1 MKIAVVMDPI
11 SEIKYKKDSTLLL
24 LNEAQKR
31 NHQLFYIEPQ
41 DLFLKGDVPSAIC
54 SDISVK
60 MNSQDWFALKNEREI
75 ALKDMDAILM
85 RQDPPFD
92 MEYVVNT
99 YILEAAEKEGVHII
113 NKPSTLR
120 SFNEKISILEYLEFC
135 TETLVSCNKNVITN
149 FIEKNKK
156 VVMKPLNLMGGQGVI
171 KLDSK
176 DKTLQENISNAT
188 NNHKEKV
195 MIQAFIDKVYE
206 GDRRI
211 LIIKGTPSEFAV
223 VRTPSDGE
231 FRGNLAAGGI
241 ATTEI
246 LNDRDKVIAKSLS
259 PDLIKRGV
267 SIAGIDIVGGY
278 LTEINITCPTCFR
291 ELQDQQGINLASNF
305 FDYVESLKR

>member
-11 SEIKYKKDSTLLL
+11 SKINYKKDSTLLL

-41 DLFLKGDVPSAIC
+41 DLFFKGDIPSAIC

-60 MNSQDWFALKNEREI
+60 MNPENWFALENEREI
-75 ALKDMDAILM
+75 SIKDVDVVLM

-99 YILEAAEKEGVHII
+99 YILEAAEQEGVHVI

-135 TETLVSCNKNVITN
+135 TETIVSSNRNIITN
-149 FIEKNKK
+149 FIKKNKK
-156 VVMKPLNLMGGQGVI
+156 VVLKPLNLMGGQGVI
-171 KLDSK
+171 KLDNNDK
-176 DKTLQENISNAT
+176 DLQDSISNAT
-188 NNHKEKV
+188 DNHKQKV
-195 MIQAFIDKVYE
+195 MVQTFIDKVYE

-211 LIIKGTPSEFAV
+211 LIIDGMPSQFAV

-246 LNDRDKVIAKSLS
+246 LNDRDKFIAKSLS
-259 PDLIKRGV
+259 SDLIKRGV

-305 FDYVESLKR
+305 FDYVESLKV

>member
-11 SEIKYKKDSTLLL
+11 SEINYKKDSTLLL

-54 SDISVK
+54 RDISVK
-60 MNSQDWFALKNEREI
+60 MNPQDWFVLKNEREI

-99 YILEAAEKEGVHII
+99 YILEAAEKEGVYII

-135 TETLVSCNKNVITN
+135 TETIVSCNKNVITN

-211 LIIKGTPSEFAV
+211 LIINGTPSEFAV

>member
-11 SEIKYKKDSTLLL
+11 SKINYKKDSTLLL

-41 DLFLKGDVPSAIC
+41 DLFFKGDIPSAIC

-60 MNSQDWFALKNEREI
+60 MNPENWFALENEREI
-75 ALKDMDAILM
+75 SIKDVDAVLM
-85 RQDPPFD
+85 RQDPPFN

-99 YILEAAEKEGVHII
+99 YILEAAEQEGVHVI

-135 TETLVSCNKNVITN
+135 TETIVSSNRNIITN
-149 FIEKNKK
+149 FIKKNKK
-156 VVMKPLNLMGGQGVI
+156 VVLKPLNLMGGQGVI
-171 KLDSK
+171 KLDSN
-176 DKTLQENISNAT
+176 DKNLQDNISKAT
-188 NNHKEKV
+188 DKHKQKV
-195 MIQAFIDKVYE
+195 MVQAFIDKVYE

-211 LIIKGTPSEFAV
+211 LIIDGMPSEFAV

-246 LNDRDKVIAKSLS
+246 LNDRDKFIAKSLS
-259 PDLIKRGV
+259 SDLIKRGV
-267 SIAGIDIVGGY
+267 SIAGIDIVGGF

-305 FDYVESLKR
+305 FDYVESLKV

>member
-11 SEIKYKKDSTLLL
+11 SKINYKKDSTLLL

-41 DLFLKGDVPSAIC
+41 DLFFKGDIPSAIC

-60 MNSQDWFALKNEREI
+60 MNPENWFALENEREI
-75 ALKDMDAILM
+75 SIKDVDVVLM

-99 YILEAAEKEGVHII
+99 YILEAAEQEGVHVI

-135 TETLVSCNKNVITN
+135 TETIVSSNRNIITN
-149 FIEKNKK
+149 FIKKNKK
-156 VVMKPLNLMGGQGVI
+156 VVLKPLNLMGGQGVI
-171 KLDSK
+171 KLDNN
-176 DKTLQENISNAT
+176 DKNLQDNISNAT
-188 NNHKEKV
+188 ENHKQKV
-195 MIQAFIDKVYE
+195 MVQTFIDKVYE

-211 LIIKGTPSEFAV
+211 LIIDGMPSQFAV

-246 LNDRDKVIAKSLS
+246 LNDRDKFIAKSLS
-259 PDLIKRGV
+259 SDLIKRGV

-305 FDYVESLKR
+305 FDYVESLKV

>member
-11 SEIKYKKDSTLLL
+11 SKINYKKDSTLLL

-41 DLFLKGDVPSAIC
+41 DLFFKGDVPSAIC

-60 MNSQDWFALKNEREI
+60 MNPENWFSLENEREI
-75 ALKDMDAILM
+75 SIKDVDVVLM

-99 YILEAAEKEGVHII
+99 YILEAAEQEGVHVI

-135 TETLVSCNKNVITN
+135 TETIVSSNRNIITN
-149 FIEKNKK
+149 FIKKNKK
-156 VVMKPLNLMGGQGVI
+156 VVLKPLNLMGGQGVI
-171 KLDSK
+171 KLDNNDK
-176 DKTLQENISNAT
+176 DLQDSISNAT
-188 NNHKEKV
+188 DNNKQKV
-195 MIQAFIDKVYE
+195 MVQTFIDKVYE

-211 LIIKGTPSEFAV
+211 LIIDGMPSEFAV

-246 LNDRDKVIAKSLS
+246 LNDRDKFIAKSLS
-259 PDLIKRGV
+259 SDLIKRGV

-305 FDYVESLKR
+305 FDYVESLKV

>member
-11 SEIKYKKDSTLLL
+11 SKINYKKDSTLLL

-41 DLFLKGDVPSAIC
+41 DLFFKGDIPSAIC

-60 MNSQDWFALKNEREI
+60 MNPENWFALENEREI
-75 ALKDMDAILM
+75 SIKDVDVVLM

-99 YILEAAEKEGVHII
+99 YILEAAEQEGVHVI

-135 TETLVSCNKNVITN
+135 TETIVSSNRNIITN
-149 FIEKNKK
+149 FIKKNKK
-156 VVMKPLNLMGGQGVI
+156 VVLKPLNLMGGQGVI
-171 KLDSK
+171 KLDNNDK
-176 DKTLQENISNAT
+176 DLQDSISNAT
-188 NNHKEKV
+188 DNHKQKV
-195 MIQAFIDKVYE
+195 MVQTFIDKVYE

-211 LIIKGTPSEFAV
+211 LIIDGMPSEFAV

-246 LNDRDKVIAKSLS
+246 LNDRDKFIAKSLS
-259 PDLIKRGV
+259 SDLIKRGV
-267 SIAGIDIVGGY
+267 SVAGIDIVGGY

-291 ELQDQQGINLASNF
+291 ELKDQQGINLASNF
-305 FDYVESLKR
+305 FDYVESLKV

>member
-1 MKIAVVMDPI
+1 MCIRD
-11 SEIKYKKDSTLLL
+11 
-24 LNEAQKR
+24 R
-31 NHQLFYIEPQ
+31 FYIEPQ
-41 DLFLKGDVPSAIC
+41 DLFFKGDIPSAIC
-54 SDISVK
+54 SDISVI
-60 MNSQDWFALKNEREI
+60 MNPENWFALENEREI
-75 ALKDMDAILM
+75 SIKDVDVVLM

-99 YILEAAEKEGVHII
+99 YILEAAEQEGVHVI

-135 TETLVSCNKNVITN
+135 TETIVSSNRNIITN
-149 FIEKNKK
+149 FIKKNKK
-156 VVMKPLNLMGGQGVI
+156 VVLKPLNLMGGQGVI
-171 KLDSK
+171 KLDSN
-176 DKTLQENISNAT
+176 DKNLQDNISKAT
-188 NNHKEKV
+188 DKHKQKV
-195 MIQAFIDKVYE
+195 MVQAFIDKVYE

-211 LIIKGTPSEFAV
+211 LIIDGMPSEFAV

-246 LNDRDKVIAKSLS
+246 LNDRDKFIAKSLS
-259 PDLIKRGV
+259 SDLIKRGV

-291 ELQDQQGINLASNF
+291 ELEDQQGINLASNF
-305 FDYVESLKR
+305 FDYVESLKV